1 MYYIASIHA
10 YDAMGSVIV
19 SGELREYTGAPGSEG
34 VQAWTGS
41 VRLDGVG
48 EDDPRRWLRDAL
60 VGLAETL

>member
-19 SGELREYTGAPGSEG
+19 GGEVREYTGAPGAEG
-34 VQAWTGS
+34 VQVWTGS

-48 EDDPRRWLRDAL
+48 EDHATRWLRDAL